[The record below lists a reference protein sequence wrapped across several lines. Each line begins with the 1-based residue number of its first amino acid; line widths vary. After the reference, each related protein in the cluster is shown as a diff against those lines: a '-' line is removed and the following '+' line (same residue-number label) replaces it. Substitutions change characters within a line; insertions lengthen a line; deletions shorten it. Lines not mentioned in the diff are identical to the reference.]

1 MFWFVRID
9 IDPGLIEPSVC
20 FYFCHY
26 IAPIK
31 ILFIEFLIK
40 FGCDLIF
47 IILWPSYFKPFILRD
62 HNEKKLF
69 QRRESRWLL
78 LLTITHPCVW
88 KHQIFTILYFNVLGI
103 ICGRGSA
110 LDLCLTRRVV
120 VVKGVPINIVPGPCA
135 SSALYVY
142 LVVLG
147 ISIKMSFM
155 HV

>member
-1 MFWFVRID
+1 MTFVID
-9 IDPGLIEPSVC
+9 NYSPLCLKTS
-20 FYFCHY
+20 
-26 IAPIK
+26 
-31 ILFIEFLIK
+31 
-40 FGCDLIF
+40 
-47 IILWPSYFKPFILRD
+47 
-62 HNEKKLF
+62 N
-69 QRRESRWLL
+69 
-78 LLTITHPCVW
+78 
-88 KHQIFTILYFNVLGI
+88 TILYLNVLDI

-147 ISIKMSFM
+147 MSIKMSFM